1 MPVFHT
7 RHTLI
12 LLASKA
18 LKNQYFCTVNS
29 ATIMTSSRCQMSFFL
44 LDYRLC
50 EREVNKMRGLNS
62 NDIRSGRLA
71 CSLILITSLLLIF
84 HGSFYS
90 RSYAMP
96 TDEAEVQ
103 ALEEAE
109 TIKNPEILTEII
121 EVAKVT
127 IEEEKIALA
136 AIQAEETTEVEEI
149 NKTEYEIASSFVNP
163 ETGETVHYNG
173 GKTIERSS
181 KITYGELGMINAL
194 AQPDADGFM
203 KLDDRYL
210 IAVGSRFGTV
220 AGQYIDLVLGN
231 GLIIKCI
238 MGDAKADCDTD
249 STNTFTY
256 KSRCC
261 SEFIIDSHT
270 IREDIYERGNAS
282 IKYATWDAPVVKVV
296 VYDEYYEI

>member
-1 MPVFHT
+1 
-7 RHTLI
+7 
-12 LLASKA
+12 
-18 LKNQYFCTVNS
+18 
-29 ATIMTSSRCQMSFFL
+29 
-44 LDYRLC
+44 
-50 EREVNKMRGLNS
+50 MRGLNS

-71 CSLILITSLLLIF
+71 CSLLLITSLLLIF

-96 TDEAEVQ
+96 TEETEVQ

-109 TIKNPEILTEII
+109 TIKNPEVLTEII
-121 EVAKVT
+121 DVAKVT

-136 AIQAEETTEVEEI
+136 AIAKEEKTEPIEEVK
-149 NKTEYEIASSFVNP
+149 KTEYTIPDSFVNP
-163 ETGETVHYNG
+163 ETGNTVSYKG

-181 KITYGELGMINAL
+181 KITYGKLGLINSL
-194 AQPDADGFM
+194 ARPDADGFM

-210 IAVGSRFGTV
+210 IAVGSRFNTV
-220 AGQYIDLVLGN
+220 AGQHIDLVLAN

-249 STNTFTY
+249 ATKTFTY

-261 SEFIIDSHT
+261 SEFIIDSKT
-270 IREDIYERGNAS
+270 IRSDIYERGNAS

-296 VYDEYYEI
+296 VYDKYYEV

>member
-1 MPVFHT
+1 
-7 RHTLI
+7 
-12 LLASKA
+12 
-18 LKNQYFCTVNS
+18 
-29 ATIMTSSRCQMSFFL
+29 
-44 LDYRLC
+44 
-50 EREVNKMRGLNS
+50 MRGLNS

-71 CSLILITSLLLIF
+71 CSLILITSLLIILHSHYYI
-84 HGSFYS
+84 
-90 RSYAMP
+90 RSYAMA
-96 TDEAEVQ
+96 TEADTVPP
-103 ALEEAE
+103 LEEAE
-109 TIKNPEILTEII
+109 TIKNPEILTEMI

-136 AIQAEETTEVEEI
+136 AIVAEETTEAEEEVETI
-149 NKTEYEIASSFVNP
+149 EYEIPSSFVHP
-163 ETGETVHYNG
+163 ETGETVSYNG

-181 KITYGELGMINAL
+181 KITYGDLGIINDL

-210 IAVGSRFGTV
+210 IAVGSRFNTV
-220 AGQYIDLVLGN
+220 AGQHIDLVLGN

-249 STNTFTY
+249 ATNTFTY
-256 KSRCC
+256 RSRCC
-261 SEFIIDSHT
+261 SEFIIDSNT

-296 VYDEYYEI
+296 VYDKYYEI